1 MNRSDWVLFAWVWMA
16 GMTCLGIGLLVIP
29 AVSPLVN
36 SWTREGLG
44 TALLLVAASILF
56 VAVFEGLPKVGKN
69 AIVIV
74 ASSLAAIFGYAGT
87 IVVLEGENPFLM
99 VVFLVF
105 NIYLTLAGVAVVLMG
120 RIYRATSN
128 GRS

>member
-1 MNRSDWVLFAWVWMA
+1 
-16 GMTCLGIGLLVIP
+16 MTCLGIGLLVVP
-29 AVSPLVN
+29 AVSPFVS
-36 SWTREGLG
+36 SWAREGLG

-56 VAVFEGLPKVGKN
+56 VAVFEGLPRVGKN
-69 AIVIV
+69 AIVVV

-105 NIYLTLAGVAVVLMG
+105 NIYLTLAGLAVAFMG
-120 RIYRATSN
+120 RFYRAISN